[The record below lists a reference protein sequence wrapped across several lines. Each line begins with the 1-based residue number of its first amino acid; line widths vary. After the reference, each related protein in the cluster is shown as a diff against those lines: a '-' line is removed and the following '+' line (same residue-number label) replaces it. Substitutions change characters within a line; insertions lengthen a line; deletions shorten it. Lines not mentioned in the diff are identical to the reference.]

1 MANLITFFVFYE
13 LCYVLDFLYSFVI
26 FSCRLELK
34 IIIYADISI
43 KRQICNVNQ
52 SGKVTDNKYS

>member
-1 MANLITFFVFYE
+1 MFYE

-34 IIIYADISI
+34 KIIYGDISI